1 MHIISD
7 VSETGP
13 GEYALPLVS
22 CACASLRRAARAATR
37 LYDQELRGTGINTAQ
52 FSLLNAL
59 AKAGPLTQG
68 RLGSLLA
75 LDSTTLSR
83 TLRPLEAKRWI
94 RCEPGKD
101 RRERQLELTGAGRSQ
116 LDRATPAW
124 QRAQRRLK
132 DRFGPERW
140 EGLLAELEALATAAR
155 AAG

>member
-1 MHIISD
+1 
-7 VSETGP
+7 VRQAGP
-13 GEYALPLVS
+13 GEHALPLVS
-22 CACASLRRAARAATR
+22 CACGSLRRAARAATH

-52 FSLLNAL
+52 FGLLQAL
-59 AKAGPLTQG
+59 AKAGPVTQG

-116 LDRATPAW
+116 LDRATPPW

-132 DRFGPERW
+132 ERFGSERW
-140 EGLLAELEALATAAR
+140 EGLLAELAAVAVAAR
-155 AAG
+155 EA